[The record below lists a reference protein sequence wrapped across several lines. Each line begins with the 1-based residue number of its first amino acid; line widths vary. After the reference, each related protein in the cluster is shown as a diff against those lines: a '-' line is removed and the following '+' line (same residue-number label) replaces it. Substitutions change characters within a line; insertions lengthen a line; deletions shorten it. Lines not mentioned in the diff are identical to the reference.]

1 MNVAEWYASRSHMEV
16 NPGSIPNS
24 LGIFQK
30 NILRGKT
37 WNHEKANK
45 ASRWPATLT
54 HLLKF
59 TDAIFDVVEHYT
71 KTTRESWD
79 LIMETDTAVL
89 SQIEDVVNE
98 IRWKLSVNAVKL
110 FKVSLFESS

>member
-1 MNVAEWYASRSHMEV
+1 MHRTRSKYVNLIVLMEL
-16 NPGSIPNS
+16 SI
-24 LGIFQK
+24 
-30 NILRGKT
+30 
-37 WNHEKANK
+37 
-45 ASRWPATLT
+45 

-79 LIMETDTAVL
+79 LIMETDTAVF

-110 FKVSLFESS
+110 FKVSLFESSSKDSRNSLNPR

>member
-45 ASRWPATLT
+45 ASRWPATLMT
-54 HLLKF
+54 PRTVKIAKYILKRWF
-59 TDAIFDVVEHYT
+59 ACIFH
-71 KTTRESWD
+71 
-79 LIMETDTAVL
+79 
-89 SQIEDVVNE
+89 
-98 IRWKLSVNAVKL
+98 
-110 FKVSLFESS
+110 

>member
-1 MNVAEWYASRSHMEV
+1 M
-16 NPGSIPNS
+16 
-24 LGIFQK
+24 
-30 NILRGKT
+30 
-37 WNHEKANK
+37 
-45 ASRWPATLT
+45 

-79 LIMETDTAVL
+79 LIMETDTAVF

-98 IRWKLSVNAVKL
+98 IRWKLSGNAVKL
-110 FKVSLFESS
+110 FKITLVEF